1 MFSSQ
6 SPPARFFWVVENV
19 DEGGIEICDLTAAK
33 QKQQ

>member
-6 SPPARFFWVVENV
+6 SPPARRVVENV